1 MDQPLPKRRISVWWK
16 LILLVILLGFGG
28 IGGYKLFEKGRDVG
42 CFLLEDDV
50 VPVEIT
56 PFRSDHLR
64 LIALGD
70 TGTGNEDQRKVA
82 EGMAKI
88 CEQSGCDLVLLL
100 GDNFY
105 PDGVNSTVDPQFKS
119 KFELV
124 YQKLNIPFFVVLG
137 NHDVR
142 QNALSQL
149 IYSLKSTS
157 WRMPNYEYSFKTSD
171 VRFYGLNTN
180 CPFSAERLRKKLNQD
195 DAEQSV
201 NAGKSPWTIAFG
213 HHSVYSNGTH
223 GDTDILTRNFWNW
236 FLSDRV
242 DLYLSGHNHNL
253 AHLQPANSAT
263 DFIVSGAGGAHYRS
277 TSEREKLNNSVALN
291 KHTYNDSGFVWLDI
305 TKEKLQIR
313 FHDSSGNIIY
323 EFVKSR

>member
-1 MDQPLPKRRISVWWK
+1 LPKRRISVWWK

-124 YQKLNIPFFVVLG
+124 YQKLNLPFFAVLG

-149 IYSLKSTS
+149 IYSLKSVMS
-157 WRMPNYEYSFKTSD
+157 SGSMDLDQFSAAKVELLGRNLLKTSLGSGSPNLKMWID
-171 VRFYGLNTN
+171 V
-180 CPFSAERLRKKLNQD
+180 QH
-195 DAEQSV
+195 
-201 NAGKSPWTIAFG
+201 I
-213 HHSVYSNGTH
+213 
-223 GDTDILTRNFWNW
+223 
-236 FLSDRV
+236 
-242 DLYLSGHNHNL
+242 
-253 AHLQPANSAT
+253 
-263 DFIVSGAGGAHYRS
+263 
-277 TSEREKLNNSVALN
+277 
-291 KHTYNDSGFVWLDI
+291 
-305 TKEKLQIR
+305 
-313 FHDSSGNIIY
+313 
-323 EFVKSR
+323 